1 MAGARL
7 ALALLRKL
15 MPCRRNHYSAVQT
28 SPGKHGASQTLGSD
42 ERESMLRGN
51 GTVTATAEDR
61 GGEVA
66 LTVVCVILKLGEAG
80 DMFGD

>member
-28 SPGKHGASQTLGSD
+28 SPGKYGASQTLGSD